1 MENKG
6 KLVVISGFSGAGKG
20 TLMKALMK
28 EYGDSYALSV
38 SATTR
43 NPRPGEMDGVD
54 YFFVTKDKFEQM
66 IAEDALIEYAQYV
79 GNYYGTPKEYVQQQ
93 LDLGKNVILEIEIQG
108 ALKIKEKFPD
118 TVLMF
123 VTAPNANELKNRLVG
138 RGTETP
144 EVIAARLS
152 RAGEESM
159 GMEKYDYLVIN
170 DTIEN
175 GISLIDRLICDE
187 RSGNKENNRAH
198 RVSANI
204 DFINKMREEL
214 SGFSKGE

>member
-152 RAGEESM
+152 RACEESM

-204 DFINKMREEL
+204 DFINQMREEL

>member
-152 RAGEESM
+152 RACEESM

-175 GISLIDRLICDE
+175 GISLFDRLICDE